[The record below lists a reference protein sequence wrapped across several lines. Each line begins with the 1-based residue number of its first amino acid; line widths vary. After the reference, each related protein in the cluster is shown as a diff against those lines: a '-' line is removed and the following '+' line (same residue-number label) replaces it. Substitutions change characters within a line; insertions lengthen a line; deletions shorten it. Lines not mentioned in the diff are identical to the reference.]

1 MNKNEWKQNWLS
13 EERAAHIRGWD
24 FSHIDGRYTEETDLP
39 WSYKEV
45 LLSYLR
51 KDDKLLDTDTGGG
64 EFLLS
69 LRHAANR
76 TSATEGYPPNVEL
89 CKKVLLPLGVD
100 FREARDYKKLPFDDN
115 TFDVVCSRHGSYE
128 ISEIGRVL
136 KKGGIFVTQQVGEE
150 NDRELTEL
158 LLPGTPKPFPGWNL
172 SNQRKNCERAGFSV
186 LDAEEAF
193 RPSLFFDVGALVWF
207 AKIIEWEFPG
217 FSVEKCIERLL
228 RAQKILENEGCIKG
242 TIHRWLLTA
251 RKNF

>member
-1 MNKNEWKQNWLS
+1 M
-13 EERAAHIRGWD
+13 
-24 FSHIDGRYTEETDLP
+24 
-39 WSYKEV
+39 
-45 LLSYLR
+45 
-51 KDDKLLDTDTGGG
+51 
-64 EFLLS
+64 
-69 LRHAANR
+69 
-76 TSATEGYPPNVEL
+76 
-89 CKKVLLPLGVD
+89 
-100 FREARDYKKLPFDDN
+100 
-115 TFDVVCSRHGSYE
+115 VCSRHGSYE

-193 RPSLFFDVGALVWF
+193 RPILFFDVGALVWF